1 MPIQKRRSRRV
12 INSEHEHK
20 DSDDFMLFLTPLV
33 WASCGHFALSSLL
46 FLSLSE
52 KQLFCCSFVRS
63 FVFAPKKPAEVKS
76 GERCENHPG
85 RQTWVVVSY
94 RIPRDLRTR
103 TINGWGG
110 KCLLGIS
117 FQWFSSLMFSL
128 HFYQANIND
137 GDEDEYNN
145 WKLVTTTSQ
154 YTFMR
159 VKWGRSNYRTID
171 ISLESEASCS
181 LCHSRFLWR
190 RFLINHLPYFPGFM
204 GSVVPKGAY
213 IDDSISRQ
221 LLSLSLCFVQ
231 SSEKN

>member
-1 MPIQKRRSRRV
+1 MISCYFWHLLFERRV
-12 INSEHEHK
+12 ATSRWAH
-20 DSDDFMLFLTPLV
+20 FYFWVLV
-33 WASCGHFALSSLL
+33 KNNCSAVR
-46 FLSLSE
+46 
-52 KQLFCCSFVRS
+52 SFVRS

-76 GERCENHPG
+76 GERCKNHPG

>member
-1 MPIQKRRSRRV
+1 MISCYFWHLLFERRV
-12 INSEHEHK
+12 ATSRWAH
-20 DSDDFMLFLTPLV
+20 FYFWVLV
-33 WASCGHFALSSLL
+33 KNNCSAVYWRAGV
-46 FLSLSE
+46 
-52 KQLFCCSFVRS
+52 SFVRS

-76 GERCENHPG
+76 GERCKNHPG